1 MKKIRCIAN
10 ALAVTDAAILVV
22 DGRPAVAVFVG
33 TGPAM
38 RLEVLSVQDGEAIRN
53 PCDGTTWR
61 VVDGQWD
68 ARLGGSVV
76 VEPHEAPTASLFSV
90 DLQLEQDLA
99 RACGGAVA
107 TTITEA
113 G

>member
-1 MKKIRCIAN
+1 MKKIRCIAD

-33 TGPAM
+33 KGPSM
-38 RLEVLSVQDGEAIRN
+38 RLEVLSARDGEAVRN

-68 ARLGGSVV
+68 ARLGGSIV
-76 VEPHEAPTASLFSV
+76 VEPHEFPTVPLFSV
-90 DLQLEQDLA
+90 DLRLEHDLA
-99 RACGGAVA
+99 CICGGAVA
-107 TTITEA
+107 IPMAEA